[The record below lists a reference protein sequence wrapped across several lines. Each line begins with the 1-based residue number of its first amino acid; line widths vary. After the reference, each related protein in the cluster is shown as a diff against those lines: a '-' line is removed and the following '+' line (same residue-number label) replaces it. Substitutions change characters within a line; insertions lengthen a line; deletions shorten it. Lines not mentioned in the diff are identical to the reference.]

1 MRRKHRL
8 GKVAL
13 SHRSA
18 AGHDYHVRRR
28 QRIARRAFQ
37 RGQIVQPDSAV
48 HHPAAGLRGQGRHA
62 ESHAFRDRIGAQMG
76 LARGGQFVTRADN
89 RDPWL
94 ERDGQNGPVRRR
106 RRDHRAGGKPRSG
119 LQQDIACSKVA
130 PRRADVPGGAIA
142 FGKAHPVSIAGRI
155 FLHDAAVCAVRH
167 RRAGEDPHGLTGGD
181 CSGKALSGAAF
192 ANHGQVNPRAR
203 SGIDHGIAIH
213 RRHGLP
219 GRSAAGVKRLGQ
231 DAARRFAQ
239 RHLLVPQRMHRARD
253 QGNRLVKGNHA
264 QIPRRRGTWPAMEQ
278 GR

>member
-1 MRRKHRL
+1 
-8 GKVAL
+8 VTITT
-13 SHRSA
+13 
-18 AGHDYHVRRR
+18 RR
-28 QRIARRAFQ
+28 QRLARRAFQ
-37 RGQIVQPDSAV
+37 RGQVVQTDSAV
-48 HHPAAGLRGQGRHA
+48 DHPAPGLRGQGRDA
-62 ESHAFRDRIGAQMG
+62 ESDAFRDRIGAQMG

-89 RDPWL
+89 GDARL

-106 RRDHRAGGKPRSG
+106 RRDHRARGKPRSG
-119 LQQDIACSKVA
+119 LQQGIACGKVA

-155 FLHDAAVCAVRH
+155 FLHDAAVRAVRH

-181 CSGKALSGAAF
+181 CSGKALSGAAL
-192 ANHGQVNPRAR
+192 ANHGQVNPGAR
-203 SGIDHGIAIH
+203 CGIDDGIAIH
-213 RRHGLP
+213 RRHGLTR
-219 GRSAAGVKRLGQ
+219 GGAASHERLGQ

-239 RHLLVPQRMHRARD
+239 RHLLVPQWAHRARD